1 MPQQHDP
8 TVTVRPRTARRL
20 PTEPVTPFPPTTQIR
35 VYTAGG
41 RATTLHPLAD
51 VLSPRTRATL
61 AAIDQQMG
69 GNHGR

>member
-1 MPQQHDP
+1 MPQQNDP
-8 TVTVRPRTARRL
+8 AVSRPRTARRL

-35 VYTAGG
+35 VYQADGRTA
-41 RATTLHPLAD
+41 TLHPLAD

-61 AAIDQQMG
+61 DALRRQDG